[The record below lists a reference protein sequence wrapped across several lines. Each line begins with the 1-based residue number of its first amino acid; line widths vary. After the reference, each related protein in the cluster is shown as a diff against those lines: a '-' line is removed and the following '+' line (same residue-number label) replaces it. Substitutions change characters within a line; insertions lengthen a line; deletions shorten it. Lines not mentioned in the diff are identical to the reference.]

1 VSRGSSF
8 ETATGQTSS
17 DSVNTAFN
25 EVDQASKALQRQYGL
40 SRRASDDISTS
51 WFLGGEA
58 GAKLGIDGGPASA
71 SLGAKAGGTR
81 TWTDSDIGIASEDRS
96 RIMGSLKQ
104 ISDSRNWS
112 SARDSFVRTVSTS
125 TSSSI
130 STSANGMNAS
140 LTEAQS
146 FTQEARRS
154 EEIAN
159 RLEQQASMFE
169 GNSASGNLNLSQ
181 TYREWGLGEIE
192 RNRDFYGNARF
203 DDIDFQLS
211 AEGQALQARFV
222 DSYADTLRDG
232 IEDQLVLA
240 PEMPVSK
247 PGVSSAADV
256 RGNSNVRSGS
266 SSQAAGN
273 AMPGSVRTEVN
284 AAQESGRKRI
294 DTIRDYL
301 EGTTKGA
308 RGADDESAD
317 NVKEWR

>member
-1 VSRGSSF
+1 
-8 ETATGQTSS
+8 
-17 DSVNTAFN
+17 
-25 EVDQASKALQRQYGL
+25 
-40 SRRASDDISTS
+40 
-51 WFLGGEA
+51 
-58 GAKLGIDGGPASA
+58 
-71 SLGAKAGGTR
+71 
-81 TWTDSDIGIASEDRS
+81 
-96 RIMGSLKQ
+96 
-104 ISDSRNWS
+104 
-112 SARDSFVRTVSTS
+112 
-125 TSSSI
+125 
-130 STSANGMNAS
+130 MNAS

-154 EEIAN
+154 EEMAN

-240 PEMPVSK
+240 PGHPVSR
-247 PGVSSAADV
+247 PGISSAAEV
-256 RGNSNVRSGS
+256 RGNSNVRSGGGS
-266 SSQAAGN
+266 PAAGN
-273 AMPGSVRTEVN
+273 ATPGSVRAEVN
-284 AAQESGRKRI
+284 AAQDSGRKRI

-308 RGADDESAD
+308 RGADEESAD